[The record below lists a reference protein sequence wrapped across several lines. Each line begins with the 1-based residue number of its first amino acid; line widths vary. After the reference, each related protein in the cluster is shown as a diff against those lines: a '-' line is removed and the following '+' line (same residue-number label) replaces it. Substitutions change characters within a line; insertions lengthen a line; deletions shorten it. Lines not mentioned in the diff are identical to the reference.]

1 MGSIASP
8 PCPMSPSSYP
18 SLTREQAG
26 HLRHFHNLAAQLD
39 GSWHHMGSQ
48 EPLQE
53 FLDAYRYQLA
63 TMAYAVGVS
72 HYHRQPL
79 LRSVYKPLMRRL
91 IHKMLCRDVWAY
103 WFNTSLGGVR
113 TDPSR
118 TSLRTPWANP
128 IAREN
133 IMYSGHLLLMVS
145 LYAMLFD
152 DNEFEKEGSIVFNW
166 DPLFFGLGPEKFTYD
181 TASLEKAILKEME
194 RNGYVG
200 VCCEPNMVFVVCNQ
214 FPMIAMR
221 YNDARHSTN
230 TIPTLLPKYQDA
242 WKAKGGMVRSN
253 GLFPDA
259 WLEVQDHVLSASD
272 PGWTAWAAA
281 FMNTWNSSLI
291 RELYPK
297 QSEGYLTTIDGET
310 RLHPTAVG
318 NAIRALVADESL
330 PANSEATLAKARDI
344 VRKAN
349 APPGFP
355 YSKPLLAYIVM
366 WLSELGRTA
375 ELTSLL
381 AYTDAHL
388 NPTWEKGGLY
398 YPRHD
403 IITSDFKSG
412 ADMEMEWTHMD
423 PFAGNAAIAYSRL
436 NVEDGQKKMWEHPW
450 TSKEVK
456 ERVWVDGVSLADG
469 VDFLRG
475 VYDPD
480 VGEGA
485 VVMSMKCWNES
496 VRSVRVKPVVK
507 GLGAG
512 KWSVWVGGEF
522 VRTDEMG
529 KGGKDAVELDVEV
542 SQEMVDVVVVREA

>member
-1 MGSIASP
+1 
-8 PCPMSPSSYP
+8 
-18 SLTREQAG
+18 
-26 HLRHFHNLAAQLD
+26 
-39 GSWHHMGSQ
+39 
-48 EPLQE
+48 
-53 FLDAYRYQLA
+53 
-63 TMAYAVGVS
+63 
-72 HYHRQPL
+72 
-79 LRSVYKPLMRRL
+79 
-91 IHKMLCRDVWAY
+91 
-103 WFNTSLGGVR
+103 
-113 TDPSR
+113 
-118 TSLRTPWANP
+118 
-128 IAREN
+128 
-133 IMYSGHLLLMVS
+133 
-145 LYAMLFD
+145 
-152 DNEFEKEGSIVFNW
+152 
-166 DPLFFGLGPEKFTYD
+166 
-181 TASLEKAILKEME
+181 
-194 RNGYVG
+194 
-200 VCCEPNMVFVVCNQ
+200 
-214 FPMIAMR
+214 MIAMR